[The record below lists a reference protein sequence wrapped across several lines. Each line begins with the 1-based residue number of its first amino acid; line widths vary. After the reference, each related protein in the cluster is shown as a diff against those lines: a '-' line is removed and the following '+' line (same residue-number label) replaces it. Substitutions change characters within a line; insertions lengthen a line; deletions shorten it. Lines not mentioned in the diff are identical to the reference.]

1 MVLLM
6 LAQTIKP
13 QPKQELFLSSPA
25 DICIFG
31 GAAGGGKSFACLLE
45 PLRHI
50 HVRRFGAVIFRR
62 TYPEII
68 KEGGLWDEAM
78 ALYSRVGGVPNK
90 NDLLFHFKGGS
101 RISFV
106 SMQYENDKYAWK
118 SSQIPLIIFDQLESF
133 TEGQFFYM
141 FSRNRSIC
149 GVKPYIR
156 ATCNPDESSWL
167 AGFLGWWIAADG
179 YADLTHA
186 GKLLWMVR
194 RADDR
199 IAWFWSREEAFD
211 AYPDD
216 PDLDPKSVTFI
227 PSTVYDNQ
235 ELLKRDPGYIG
246 NLKALPL
253 VDRERLL
260 GDAKRGGNWLI
271 KPSAGKVFNRAWF
284 KIVDA
289 VPAGGTVVRRWDF
302 AATEKELSKKDPDYT
317 ASCLMLKV
325 NDQYFILDVTAEQV
339 APAEIDRRLIN
350 ISRQDQARFEQELP
364 SHTEPKILRR
374 YRVRW
379 EEEGG
384 SSGKR
389 ESFRMV
395 QELAGLDCRGVTSH
409 KDKLIRAKP
418 LAAQVE
424 AGNVFLLAGAWNE
437 MFLNHMHGQPDLSHD
452 DMMDAA
458 AGAFFDLTAPEE
470 QAVEYVSNIW
480 DGQNYGRK
488 YDF

>member
-1 MVLLM
+1 M
-6 LAQTIKP
+6 LVQMIKP
-13 QPKQELFLSSPA
+13 QPKQELFLSSSA

-31 GAAGGGKSFACLLE
+31 GSAGGGKSYACLLE

-50 HVRRFGAVIFRR
+50 NVRRFGAVVFRR
-62 TYPEII
+62 TYPEIT
-68 KEGGLWDEAM
+68 KEGGMWDEAM
-78 ALYSRVGGVPNK
+78 AVYSMVGGSPNK
-90 NDLLFHFKGGS
+90 NDLSFRFKAGS
-101 RISFV
+101 KITFA
-106 SMQYENDKYAWK
+106 SMQYEDDRYAWK

-141 FSRNRSIC
+141 FSRNRSTC

-156 ATCNPDESSWL
+156 ATCNPEPGWL
-167 AGFLGWWIAADG
+167 ADFIGWWIAADG
-179 YADLTHA
+179 YADLTRA
-186 GKLLWMVR
+186 GVLRWMVR
-194 RADDR
+194 KGDDQ
-199 IAWFWSREEAFD
+199 IAWFGTREEAIA

-216 PDLDPKSVTFI
+216 PDVDPKSVTFI

-235 ELLKRDPGYIG
+235 ELLKKDPGYIG
-246 NLKALPL
+246 NLKALSL

-260 GDAKRGGNWLI
+260 GDAERGGNWLI

-284 KIVDA
+284 KVVDA

-302 AATEKELSKKDPDYT
+302 AATEKALNKKDPDYT

-325 NDQYFILDVTAEQV
+325 NNQYYILDITADQI
-339 APAEIDRRLIN
+339 APAEIDRRLVN
-350 ISRQDQARFEQELP
+350 ISRQDQARFEQEP
-364 SHTEPKILRR
+364 PPDTEPKISRR

-389 ESFRMV
+389 ESYRMV

-424 AGNVFLLAGAWNE
+424 AGNVFLLAGTWNE
-437 MFLNHMHGQPDLSHD
+437 MFLNHMHGQPDLPHD

-458 AGAFFDLTAPEE
+458 SGAFFDLTAPEE
-470 QAVEYVSNIW
+470 QAAEYIPNIW
-480 DGQNYGRK
+480 DR
-488 YDF
+488 